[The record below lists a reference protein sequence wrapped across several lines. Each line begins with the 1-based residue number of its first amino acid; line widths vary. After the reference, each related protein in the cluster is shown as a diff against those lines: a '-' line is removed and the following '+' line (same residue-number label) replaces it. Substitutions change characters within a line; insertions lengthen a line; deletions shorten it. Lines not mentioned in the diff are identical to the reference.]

1 MIGEISKI
9 LFLFK
14 GCFSR
19 TASFNWFVVTVM
31 GFFVRLDQYG
41 VSSMIR
47 WLNLDSSKY
56 TSLLLFFRASSWNL
70 KEIQKKWA
78 QIVLKKTPVITINGR
93 ILIAG
98 DGIKIPKEA
107 KKTPGVKRLHQDSE
121 NSGKAS
127 YIYGH
132 HFGALGILA
141 GWAKKKI
148 FCVPLCAEL
157 HEGAEQLRE
166 LQEKPA
172 PVVNGKHKVS
182 VTTLMASMAASLV
195 GELNVESII
204 VLDAYFSVGPVFY
217 LLKEVTKESGKRL
230 AHVVTRA
237 KSNVVAYEDP
247 PPKTGKRGA
256 PRKFGAKLKLY
267 ELFEQQAESFQKA
280 AIEIYG
286 DQKTIQFLCLDLIWK
301 PIKEKIRFVLI
312 KDDGNVFILMCSD
325 LTLSPED
332 IITAYSYR
340 FKIEVN
346 FKVVKHVIGAF
357 FSHFWTSA
365 WPEIGSAN
373 QSDLSSCESTR
384 QKKLI
389 TDTMNAIEGFVNFGC
404 IAAGILQILSLNFHE
419 SIWTRYTGWLRT
431 VSSPIPSEETV
442 KFVIQE
448 EFFYNFPSFRH
459 TLIYRIIRPSRKK
472 ANTIKSSLAA

>member
-1 MIGEISKI
+1 
-9 LFLFK
+9 
-14 GCFSR
+14 
-19 TASFNWFVVTVM
+19 M

-47 WLNLDSSKY
+47 WLNLDSGKY

-70 KEIQKKWA
+70 KEIQKKWG
-78 QIVLKKTPVITINGR
+78 QIVLSKTPAITIDGR
-93 ILIAG
+93 YLIAG

-107 KKTPGVKRLHQDSE
+107 KKMPGVKRLHQDSD

-127 YIYGH
+127 CIYGH
-132 HFGALGILA
+132 HFGALGVLA

-148 FCVPLCAEL
+148 FCIPLRAEL
-157 HEGAEQLRE
+157 HEGAEQLRD
-166 LQEKPA
+166 LQGKIA
-172 PVVNGKHKVS
+172 PVINGKSKVS
-182 VTTLMASMAASLV
+182 VTTLMASMAVSLV
-195 GELNVESII
+195 EELNVKSII
-204 VLDAYFSVGPVFY
+204 VLDAYFSVGPVFD
-217 LLKEVTKESGKRL
+217 LLKEVTKENGKRL

-256 PRKFGAKLKLY
+256 PRKYGMKLKIC
-267 ELFEQQAESFQKA
+267 ELFKQQAESFQKT

-286 DQKTIQFLCLDLIWK
+286 ENKTIGFLCLDLVWK

-312 KDDGNVFILMCSD
+312 NDSGDTYILMCSD

-365 WPEIGSAN
+365 WPETGSAN
-373 QSDLSSCESTR
+373 QSDLSSCKSSREKR
-384 QKKLI
+384 LI

-419 SIWTRYTGWLRT
+419 SVWSRYTGWLRT
-431 VSSPIPSEETV
+431 ISSTIPSEETV
-442 KFVIQE
+442 KFVVQK
-448 EFFYNFPSFRH
+448 EFFYNFRSFRH
-459 TLIYRIIRPSRKK
+459 TLIYRIIRASRKK
-472 ANTIKSSLAA
+472 ANTIKPPLAA